1 MDELIELLR
10 PMLGDKA
17 EDIARAL
24 VNHVRGSDGGV
35 KGFFDRVRSA
45 GFSGN
50 LERWLRDEPTQVS
63 DTLVAN
69 LFGAGAL
76 DQLAERFGLTIESV
90 TQAATVALPQ
100 LASHLAPESN
110 PKQELEHET
119 AQNTTQRPSI
129 GWGLVA
135 VLLTGLAI
143 WASLGFGVSQAKNP
157 SEQGPIHKVQQAGE
171 ESADPSLSIEHKGV
185 GVVYHCRVPKA
196 QLAQFQG
203 VLDRILGEKASGAL
217 IGVDAED
224 PQLIGHFN
232 ELVQLM
238 NNPHN
243 VLKISTVQGTIVIE
257 GEAGDLPQFRRQLAT
272 MSKRTGLQMDWTH
285 VGLLKDR

>member
-17 EDIARAL
+17 EEIARAL

-45 GFSGN
+45 GFSDN

-100 LASHLAPESN
+100 LARHLDPEST
-110 PKQELEHET
+110 PKQELVHES
-119 AQNTTQRPSI
+119 ALNTTQRPSI

-135 VLLTGLAI
+135 VLVTALAI

-157 SEQGPIHKVQQAGE
+157 SEQRPVLKVHQTGE
-171 ESADPSLSIEHKGV
+171 ESAESSLSIEHKGV
-185 GVVYHCRVPKA
+185 GVVYYCRVPKA
-196 QLAQFQG
+196 QLTQFQG
-203 VLDRILGEKASGAL
+203 VLDRVLGEKASGAL

-224 PQLIGHFN
+224 PQLIGHF
-232 ELVQLM
+232 EEIVQLM
-238 NNPHN
+238 NNSHN

-272 MSKRTGLQMDWTH
+272 MSKRTGLPMDWTH
-285 VGLLKDR
+285 VGQLKDR

>member
-45 GFSGN
+45 GFGGN
-50 LERWLRDEPTQVS
+50 LERWLHDEPTQVS

-90 TQAATVALPQ
+90 TQATTIALPQ
-100 LASHLAPESN
+100 LARHLAPESN

-171 ESADPSLSIEHKGV
+171 ESAEPSLLIEHKGV

-203 VLDRILGEKASGAL
+203 VLDSVLGEKASGAL

-224 PQLIGHFN
+224 PQLIGHFY

-285 VGLLKDR
+285 VGMLKDR